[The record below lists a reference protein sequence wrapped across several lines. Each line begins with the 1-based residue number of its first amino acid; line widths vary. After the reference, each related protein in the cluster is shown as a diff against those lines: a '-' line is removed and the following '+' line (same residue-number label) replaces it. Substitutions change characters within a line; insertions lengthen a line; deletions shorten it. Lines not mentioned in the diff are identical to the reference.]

1 MRDTKNEGRN
11 VNLEGVKFEGEELA
25 ALTEKES

>member
-1 MRDTKNEGRN
+1 MRYTENEGWN
-11 VNLEGVKFEGEELA
+11 NNLEGIEFEGEELA